1 MNVQMKHR
9 DTNRLLHR
17 LQQAVSMP
25 HLAMHGIQLQHL
37 GQVSGLPVVHVA
49 IGQSSKPRLLVIAGT
64 HGNEPASVEAAVQ
77 LLESFP
83 VEWLDHF
90 GVDVLP
96 CTNPAGWRLRTREN
110 AEGVDINWAFA
121 QQGIAE
127 VDILKAFLQG
137 RRWQVVVDFH
147 EDWEAR
153 GFYLYEHQRQ
163 SAFIGPA
170 VAARVAPACPLET
183 AAQIDGWPSLG
194 AVIHADDSVE
204 RLQRGD
210 GLPLILLR
218 DHTDHKLTTET
229 PTSLPMAQRVQA
241 HHLALATIVDH
252 HKKANLSSRC
262 LR

>member
-1 MNVQMKHR
+1 MQTQMKHR
-9 DTNRLLHR
+9 DTNRLLQR
-17 LQQAVSMP
+17 LQQAVSRP
-25 HLAMHGIQLQHL
+25 DLASHGIQLQHL

-49 IGQSSKPRLLVIAGT
+49 IGHSSKPRVLVIAGT
-64 HGNEPASVEAAVQ
+64 HGDEPASVEAAVQ

-96 CTNPAGWRLRTREN
+96 CTNPTGWRLRTREN
-110 AEGVDINWAFA
+110 AAGIDINWAFA
-121 QQGIAE
+121 QEGIAE

-137 RRWQVVVDFH
+137 RRWQVVVDVH
-147 EDWEAR
+147 EDGEAQ

-163 SAFIGPA
+163 STFIGPA
-170 VAARVAPACPLET
+170 VAASVAPACGLET
-183 AAQIDGWPSLG
+183 AQQIDGWPAVG

-204 RLQRGD
+204 RLRRGD

-229 PTSLPMAQRVQA
+229 PTSLPMAQRVKA
-241 HHLALATIVDH
+241 HHLALAAIVDH
-252 HKKANLSSRC
+252 HKKANASS
-262 LR
+262 

>member
-1 MNVQMKHR
+1 MKHR
-9 DTNRLLHR
+9 DTNRLLQR
-17 LQQAVSMP
+17 LQQAVSRP
-25 HLAMHGIQLQHL
+25 DLASHGIQLQHL

-49 IGQSSKPRLLVIAGT
+49 IGHSSKPGVLVIAGT
-64 HGNEPASVEAAVQ
+64 HGDEPASVEAAVQ

-96 CTNPAGWRLRTREN
+96 CTNPTGWRLRTREN
-110 AEGVDINWAFA
+110 AAGIDINWAFA
-121 QQGIAE
+121 QEGIAE

-147 EDWEAR
+147 EDWEAQ

-163 SAFIGPA
+163 STFIGPA
-170 VAARVAPACPLET
+170 VAASVAPACGLET
-183 AAQIDGWPSLG
+183 AQQIDGWPAVG

-204 RLQRGD
+204 RLRRGD

-229 PTSLPMAQRVQA
+229 PTSLPMAQRVKA
-241 HHLALATIVDH
+241 HHLALAAIVDH
-252 HKKANLSSRC
+252 HKKANASS
-262 LR
+262 